1 MTFFVI
7 AIIVGVIG
15 LCIGIVGGWEMTVGD
30 SYGQPGVVD
39 YVFFGFFGFLMF
51 PMVAGLVGLGL
62 YAGPTALA
70 NAWSDKDYNHAEYD
84 LMTLNDNLSTTGSFF
99 LGSGAIN
106 GTNSYS
112 YYLQNPDGSKTLGY
126 QDASQVKVFDNSDRA
141 YLVYQ
146 YDCELGVGSW
156 LSDCWGE
163 NKVTEIHV
171 PKGTIA
177 NTLVLDAK

>member
-1 MTFFVI
+1 MTFLVI
-7 AIIVGVIG
+7 AIVIGVIG
-15 LCIGIVGGWEMTVGD
+15 IIIGLVSAWDMTLGD
-30 SYGQPGVVD
+30 SYGNEAGD
-39 YVFFGFFGFLMF
+39 FLIFLLFGFLCF
-51 PMVAGLVGLGL
+51 PMIAGLVAVGL

-70 NAWSDKDYNHAEYD
+70 NEWSDTEYKYYEYD
-84 LMTLNDNLSTTGSFF
+84 LMTLTDNQSVSGSFF

-106 GTNSYS
+106 GINSYS
-112 YYLQNPDGSKTLGY
+112 YYLQNPDGSKQLGY

-141 YLVYQ
+141 YLVYA

-156 LSDCWGE
+156 LANCWAE